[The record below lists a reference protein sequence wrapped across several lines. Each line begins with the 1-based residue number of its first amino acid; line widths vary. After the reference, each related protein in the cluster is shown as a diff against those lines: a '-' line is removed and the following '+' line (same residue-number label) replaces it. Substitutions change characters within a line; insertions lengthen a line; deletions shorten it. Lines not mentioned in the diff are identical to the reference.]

1 MTEPLAEYAFTV
13 HLDAPYEEARTMT
26 EAALKEQ
33 GFGVITEIDMRQ
45 TFKQKLDAEF
55 RQYAILGACNPNL
68 AIRAL
73 TAEPQ
78 VGLLLPCN
86 VIVYED
92 EDGNGTTISVVD
104 PLGMLGDIDI
114 HELKAVADDAHQRLA
129 KVAEALVS

>member
-1 MTEPLAEYAFTV
+1 MTDALDDYAFTL
-13 HLDAPYEEARTMT
+13 HLDMPYAQARERT

-33 GFGVITEIDMRQ
+33 GFGVITEIDMKA
-45 TFKQKLDAEF
+45 TFKAKLDRDF

-73 TAEPQ
+73 SSEPQ

-92 EDGNGTTISVVD
+92 EGGTGATVSVVD
-104 PLGMLGDIDI
+104 PLGMLGDIDVE
-114 HELKAVADDAHQRLA
+114 ELKAVGDEAHKRLA
-129 KVAEALVS
+129 KVAEALAA